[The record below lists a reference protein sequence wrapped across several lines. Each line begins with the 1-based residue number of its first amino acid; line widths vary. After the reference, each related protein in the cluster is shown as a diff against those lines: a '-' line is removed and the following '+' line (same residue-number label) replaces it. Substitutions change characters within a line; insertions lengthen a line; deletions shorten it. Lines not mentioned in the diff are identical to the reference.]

1 MIKKLTLAIL
11 LVTTSLMANMYDLKP
26 IDITKDITCF
36 IGDFNPPMKSN
47 KGFVSNVCYVDK
59 GDSIVVIEPGPTYN
73 FAKELNEYIKEH
85 NGKKV
90 TQVIATNFHDDR
102 YTGASYYKEK
112 QIPIIAHKTIIKELK
127 DNPDKFTR
135 IPRVTTKEEY
145 AKSKVVQ
152 PDILTDDKYIIKGTK
167 FNIEVLKLSDG
178 SNSVSDISVYVP
190 KEDFI
195 FTGNTVFNG
204 RFIKYGKY
212 SNIDNWITALE
223 KLQLMNVKYVLGGH
237 GSEYDR
243 NSYKNNLEYLKLLK
257 LSVQKAYDNEI
268 DRDEIKK
275 HVKDEKFNF
284 YSHFESISKSNAK
297 TYYDQLEW
305 AE

>member
-1 MIKKLTLAIL
+1 MIKKLTLATL
-11 LVTTSLMANMYDLKP
+11 LATTSLMANMYELKP
-26 IDITKDITCF
+26 LQITKNITCF

-47 KGFVSNVCYVDK
+47 KGFVSNVCYVDI
-59 GDSIVVIEPGPTYN
+59 GESIVVIEPGPTYN
-73 FAKELNEYIKEH
+73 FAKQLNEYIKTH

-112 QIPIIAHKTIIKELK
+112 HIPIIAHKTIVKELK
-127 DNPDKFTR
+127 ENPDKFNR
-135 IPRVTTKEEY
+135 IPKVTTKAEY
-145 AKSKVVQ
+145 EKSKVVQ
-152 PDILTDDKYIIKGTK
+152 PDILTNDKYIIKGTK
-167 FNIEVLKLSDG
+167 LNIEVLKLSKS
-178 SNSVSDISVYVP
+178 SNSVSDISVYIP

-212 SNIDNWITALE
+212 SNIDNWITALVR
-223 KLQLMNVKYVLGGH
+223 LQSMNVKYVLGGH
-237 GSEYDR
+237 GAEYDR
-243 NSYKNNLEYLKLLK
+243 NSYKNNLDYLKILK
-257 LSVQKAYDNEI
+257 SSVKKAYENDV
-268 DRDEIKK
+268 DREEIKE
-275 HVKDEKFNF
+275 HVKDGQF
-284 YSHFESISKSNAK
+284 SHYAHYESISKGNAK